1 MFRFFS
7 IKSQLFT
14 VKIVMSKHLIAK
26 PIIKKTLKNLKE
38 KRAAL
43 EIRGLN
49 PKMSVILVGDNQAS
63 LSYIKN
69 KKRMCQ
75 KIGADFNLIELDK
88 DISEDEFLKSINEQ
102 NNDESVTGCFV
113 QLPIPNHLGHL
124 DTATLVSPE
133 KDVDGFHSK
142 TSISLYRNQECNLI
156 PCTPKGIV
164 KMLKFYDIPIEGQ
177 DITIIGRSFI
187 VGRPLNLLLS
197 NLNATVTLCHSK
209 SKNIKDHCKRADII
223 ISAVGNP
230 KYLDKSYISTTKA
243 QTLIDVGINRD
254 INGELCGDMDFEN
267 LDGIVDAITPVP
279 GSVGPMTVLSLME
292 NLIKATDGILNRR
305 KK

>member
-1 MFRFFS
+1 MIRFFP

-14 VKIVMSKHLIAK
+14 VKIGMSKHIIAK
-26 PIIKKTLKNLKE
+26 PIIKKTLKMLKE
-38 KRAAL
+38 MRAAL

-49 PKMSVILVGDNQAS
+49 PKMSVILVGDNLAS

-69 KKRMCQ
+69 KKKMCQ

-88 DISEDEFLKSINEQ
+88 DISETDFLKSISEQ
-102 NNDESVTGCFV
+102 NNDDSVTGCFV
-113 QLPIPNHLGHL
+113 QLPVPAHLRHL
-124 DTATLVSPE
+124 DMATLISPE

-142 TSISLYRNQECNLI
+142 TSISLYRNQDCELI

-164 KMLKFYDIPIEGQ
+164 KMLQFYDIPIEGQ

-187 VGRPLNLLLS
+187 VGRPLNLLLT

-209 SKNIKDHCKRADII
+209 TRNIKEHCKRADII

-230 KYLDKSYISTTKA
+230 KYLNKNYISSTKP

-267 LDGIVDAITPVP
+267 LDGIVNAITPVP

-305 KK
+305 EK